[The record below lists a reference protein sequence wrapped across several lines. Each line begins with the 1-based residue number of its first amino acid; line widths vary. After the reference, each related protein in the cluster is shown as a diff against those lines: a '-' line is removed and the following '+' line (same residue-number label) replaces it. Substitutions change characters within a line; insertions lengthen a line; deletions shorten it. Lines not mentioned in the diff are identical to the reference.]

1 MVKSGPF
8 DHKSGQK
15 MTHLT
20 IKNKELRKFLLVNG
34 GPFDHFLWS
43 NEPLLTITK

>member
-20 IKNKELRKFLLVNG
+20 IKNKELRKFSKI
-34 GPFDHFLWS
+34 FDGQWWS
-43 NEPLLTITK
+43 I